1 MIPILVR
8 ERYPQ
13 VANVANTNQLV
24 AQRLT
29 ELGIR
34 YSRGRKAVI
43 DALTNA
49 DGPRS
54 AAELHRDLAE
64 AVPLSSLYRTLAVLT
79 DADVV
84 TMHHGSRGITR
95 YELSE
100 WLAGHHHH
108 LVCLSCGTVD
118 DITPPPALEADLES
132 VVISLTVAGR
142 FSPKGHS
149 LEIEGLCSEC
159 A

>member
-1 MIPILVR
+1 
-8 ERYPQ
+8 
-13 VANVANTNQLV
+13 VANVANTEQLV
-24 AQRLT
+24 TQRLT
-29 ELGIR
+29 ESGIR
-34 YSRGRKAVI
+34 YSRGRRAVI
-43 DALTNA
+43 DALSVA

-64 AVPLSSLYRTLAVLT
+64 AVPLSSLYRSLSVLT

-84 TMHHGSRGITR
+84 TMHHGSRGVTR

-100 WLAGHHHH
+100 WLTGHHHH

-118 DITPPPALEADLES
+118 DITPPPDLEADLES

-142 FSPKGHS
+142 FSPKGHA
-149 LEIEGLCSEC
+149 LEIEGFCSEC